1 MKTLSNLIGKPIISI
16 YDGKIEGYVKN
27 LLFDKKLTKL
37 CFLQFFDD
45 NTQEDKLLHVKSIY
59 SIGQD
64 AIILRNS
71 FDVMLDT
78 IDVSNYVNPN
88 NFDIYSVDGNKIGKV
103 SDIILND
110 KNKVENLVLQD
121 KTKLLI
127 NCILNVGDKVVILKE
142 RQSKLN
148 ISFFKSKANIIKY
161 NKSNI
166 KVEIQNGVTYI
177 KPQKPN
183 KIITNNFEFLIGR
196 KTNKNIYADNGELLV
211 KKQTKINTNIIDVVC
226 RNGKLK
232 ELTANSVQ

>member
-45 NTQEDKLLHVKSIY
+45 NTQEDKLLNVKSIY

-103 SDIILND
+103 SDITLND
-110 KNKVENLVLQD
+110 KNKIENLVLQD

-127 NCILNVGDKVVILKE
+127 KNILNVGDKVVILKQG
-142 RQSKLN
+142 QSKLN

-161 NKSNI
+161 NKSDI

-183 KIITNNFEFLIGR
+183 KIITNNYEFLIGR

>member
-1 MKTLSNLIGKPIISI
+1 MNSNIIQLEAIFKQTSLNSPSI
-16 YDGKIEGYVKN
+16 YDQEAKKN
-27 LLFDKKLTKL
+27 ADQGTTLNQL
-37 CFLQFFDD
+37 
-45 NTQEDKLLHVKSIY
+45 
-59 SIGQD
+59 IGVGD
-64 AIILRNS
+64 
-71 FDVMLDT
+71 
-78 IDVSNYVNPN
+78 
-88 NFDIYSVDGNKIGKV
+88 
-103 SDIILND
+103 
-110 KNKVENLVLQD
+110 KVENLVLQD